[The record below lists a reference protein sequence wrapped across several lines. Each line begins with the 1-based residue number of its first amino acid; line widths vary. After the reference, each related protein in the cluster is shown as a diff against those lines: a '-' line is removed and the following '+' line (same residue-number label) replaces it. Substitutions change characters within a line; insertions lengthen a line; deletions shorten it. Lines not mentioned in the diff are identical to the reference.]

1 MADRTT
7 TPDGIERIP
16 PQNIEAEQAVLGAML
31 IKKEA
36 ISTAAELLTGDDFY
50 RLAHRLVFEA
60 IMALSQA
67 NEAVD
72 MITVTERLKKDG
84 ELEKAGGIAFITA
97 LANAVPTAANV
108 AFHARIVRQKAQL
121 RQLINAATEI
131 AGTAYEDAEAVDE
144 IMDDAEKRIL
154 DVTARNN
161 HADFVPMKDILIATF
176 EQIEKHAANKGALTG
191 LPSGFVDLDRLTS
204 GFQPSDLIL
213 VAARPS
219 MGKTAFTLNI
229 ATNAAIRSKK
239 TVAFFSL
246 EMSKEQLGQRLL
258 SMESRI
264 ESQKMSSGDITD
276 DDWISLAGAVNSLG
290 EGNILIDDTPGL
302 KMMEI
307 KNKCRRVKNDKGL
320 DLIILDY
327 LQLMV
332 EENIESR
339 QQQVSN
345 LSRGMKL
352 LAREMECP
360 VIVLSQ
366 LSRKVEARDNKR
378 PLMSDLRESGAIEQD
393 ADVILFLY
401 RDEVYNEDTEK
412 PNICEVIVA
421 KHRNGPIGTVEVGW
435 QSRFTKFVNLQR

>member
-1 MADRTT
+1 MDKKI
-7 TPDGIERIP
+7 GKVP
-16 PQNIEAEQAVLGAML
+16 PHSLEAEKSVLGAAM
-31 IKKEA
+31 ISKEA
-36 ISTAAELLTGDDFY
+36 LIDILDALIGEDFYNKAHREIFQSIATLHGKNQPVDSLTVSEELKRRNTLEVVGGRTYVMELTEETPSVYNAKEYAQIISEKAILRRLIDTAASISDKSFRQAEDPREVLDF
-50 RLAHRLVFEA
+50 
-60 IMALSQA
+60 
-67 NEAVD
+67 
-72 MITVTERLKKDG
+72 
-84 ELEKAGGIAFITA
+84 
-97 LANAVPTAANV
+97 
-108 AFHARIVRQKAQL
+108 
-121 RQLINAATEI
+121 
-131 AGTAYEDAEAVDE
+131 
-144 IMDDAEKRIL
+144 AEKRVFDIAKEKQSNEVAEL
-154 DVTARNN
+154 A
-161 HADFVPMKDILIATF
+161 DILAINLR
-176 EQIEKHAANKGALTG
+176 QIEERSQQKGG
-191 LPSGFVDLDRLTS
+191 VVGVPSGLIDLDKKLS
-204 GFQPSDLIL
+204 GFKKSDMIVL
-213 VAARPS
+213 AARPS
-219 MGKTAFTLNI
+219 MGKTAFSLNVALHAALREK
-229 ATNAAIRSKK
+229 ATVLI
-239 TVAFFSL
+239 FSL

-366 LSRKVEARDNKR
+366 LSRKVEARDNKS

>member
-1 MADRTT
+1 MDKKI
-7 TPDGIERIP
+7 GKVP
-16 PQNIEAEQAVLGAML
+16 PHSLEAEKSVLGAAM
-31 IKKEA
+31 ISKEA
-36 ISTAAELLTGDDFY
+36 LIDILDALIGEDFYNKAHREIFQSIATLHGKNQPVDSLTVSEELKRRNTLEVVGGRTYVMELTEETPSVYNAKEYAQIISEKAILRRLIDTAASISDKSFRQAEDPREVLDF
-50 RLAHRLVFEA
+50 
-60 IMALSQA
+60 
-67 NEAVD
+67 
-72 MITVTERLKKDG
+72 
-84 ELEKAGGIAFITA
+84 
-97 LANAVPTAANV
+97 
-108 AFHARIVRQKAQL
+108 
-121 RQLINAATEI
+121 
-131 AGTAYEDAEAVDE
+131 
-144 IMDDAEKRIL
+144 AEKRVFDIAKEKQSNEVAEL
-154 DVTARNN
+154 A
-161 HADFVPMKDILIATF
+161 DILAINLR
-176 EQIEKHAANKGALTG
+176 QIEERSQQKGG
-191 LPSGFVDLDRLTS
+191 VVGVPSGLIDLDKKLS
-204 GFQPSDLIL
+204 GFKKSDMIVL
-213 VAARPS
+213 AARPS
-219 MGKTAFTLNI
+219 MGKTAFSLNVALHAALREK
-229 ATNAAIRSKK
+229 ATVLI
-239 TVAFFSL
+239 FSL

-290 EGNILIDDTPGL
+290 EGNILIDDTLGL

>member
-1 MADRTT
+1 MDKKI
-7 TPDGIERIP
+7 GKVP
-16 PQNIEAEQAVLGAML
+16 PHSLEAEKSVLGAAM
-31 IKKEA
+31 ISKEA
-36 ISTAAELLTGDDFY
+36 LIDILDALIGEDFYNKAHREIFQSIATLHGKNQPVDSLTVSEELKRRNTLEVVGGRTYVMELTEETPSVYNAKEYAQIISEKAILRRLIDTAASISDKSFRQAEDPREVLDF
-50 RLAHRLVFEA
+50 
-60 IMALSQA
+60 
-67 NEAVD
+67 
-72 MITVTERLKKDG
+72 
-84 ELEKAGGIAFITA
+84 
-97 LANAVPTAANV
+97 
-108 AFHARIVRQKAQL
+108 
-121 RQLINAATEI
+121 
-131 AGTAYEDAEAVDE
+131 
-144 IMDDAEKRIL
+144 AEKRVFDIAKEKQSNEVAEL
-154 DVTARNN
+154 A
-161 HADFVPMKDILIATF
+161 DILAINLR
-176 EQIEKHAANKGALTG
+176 QIEERSQQKGG
-191 LPSGFVDLDRLTS
+191 VVGVPSGLIDLDKKLS
-204 GFQPSDLIL
+204 GFKKSDMIVL
-213 VAARPS
+213 AARPS
-219 MGKTAFTLNI
+219 MGKTAFSLNVALHAALREK
-229 ATNAAIRSKK
+229 ATVLI
-239 TVAFFSL
+239 FSL

-276 DDWISLAGAVNSLG
+276 DDWISLAGAVNSLW